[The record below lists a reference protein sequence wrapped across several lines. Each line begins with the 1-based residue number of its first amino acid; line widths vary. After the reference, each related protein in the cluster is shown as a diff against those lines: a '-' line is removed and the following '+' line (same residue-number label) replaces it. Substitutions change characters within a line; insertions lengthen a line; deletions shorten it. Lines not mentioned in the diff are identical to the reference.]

1 MRPLGPGYRDR
12 DDDKRNQ
19 GGVSLFAAILVL
31 GDARAAADEFG
42 FLPLPHLIRWWI
54 GRTEMPGAR

>member
-1 MRPLGPGYRDR
+1 MTISRI
-12 DDDKRNQ
+12 

-42 FLPLPHLIRWWI
+42 SPPFCLFLVVDR
-54 GRTEMPGAR
+54 EY